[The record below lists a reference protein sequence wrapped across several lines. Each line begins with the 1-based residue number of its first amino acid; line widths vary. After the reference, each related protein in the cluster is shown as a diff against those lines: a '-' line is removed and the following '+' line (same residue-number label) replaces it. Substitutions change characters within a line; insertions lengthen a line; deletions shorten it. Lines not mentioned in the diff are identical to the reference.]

1 MRPLE
6 RSEIDEENI
15 RRGESASANLR
26 SPVVEAQAWVMNDKG
41 QVELVGCT
49 NASGYAPQF
58 LAKTSYMPYESLEL
72 NSTPKFFKVK
82 LLS

>member
-1 MRPLE
+1 LE
-6 RSEIDEENI
+6 RSEIDEENT

-41 QVELVGCT
+41 QVELVAQVPQVT
-49 NASGYAPQF
+49 PQF
-58 LAKTSYMPYESLEL
+58 LAQTSYMPYESLEL
-72 NSTPKFFKVK
+72 NSTPKFFNVK